1 MNTIQIKLLTMNNIY
16 NPMGR
21 FYDFVL
27 RGLNFSQCPFC
38 GNEYPMR
45 NNPKID
51 NIRVCPKCRKTYA
64 SDGFFKV

>member
-1 MNTIQIKLLTMNNIY
+1 MDLINNS
-16 NPMGR
+16 MGK
-21 FYDFVL
+21 FYDFIL
-27 RGLNFSQCPFC
+27 RGLNFSQCPYC

-45 NNPKID
+45 KNPRLD